1 MDHDAQQ
8 RGRSRLGGL
17 ATAARYDSRE
27 INAKA
32 RDTYR
37 TSFRSGHG
45 CALCSTITIPAG
57 LPEVEVDRRAVALR
71 RLHFTRLAL
80 RSAQART
87 GKAAPAIVTPEAA
100 QEARRARD
108 EHPTAA

>member
-1 MDHDAQQ
+1 M
-8 RGRSRLGGL
+8 GRLGGL
-17 ATAARYDSRE
+17 ATAARHDSRE

-45 CALCSTITIPAG
+45 CALCPIIAIPAG

-71 RLHFTRLAL
+71 RLHFTRLAI

-87 GKAAPAIVTPEAA
+87 GKATPAIVPEAA
-100 QEARRARD
+100 QEVRRERD
-108 EHPTAA
+108 EQPTAA